1 MLCAEFLP
9 EPRGDWGTGQAGNV
23 EVFLFPSLVLRPRM
37 ERDTGLLGGILLEIT
52 AGIPAL
58 PLRLLLSTTY
68 IFYFRKRKSML
79 INRLGRFPHLQQL
92 RNHVIH

>member
-52 AGIPAL
+52 VHGLSLLGCAYDKLCSLSYMTPRIVSYFFKKL
-58 PLRLLLSTTY
+58 PGAV
-68 IFYFRKRKSML
+68 
-79 INRLGRFPHLQQL
+79 NG
-92 RNHVIH
+92 